1 MAHNLSL
8 PERAAMTEETPSSS
22 DRARARAATQAR
34 RARAAALRQAY
45 FKALASGFTPEQI
58 AEASHASVRTIRRE
72 IDRALDERRLDAPE
86 RYVHLQVAR
95 LTKALRVADY
105 HIEQGDLAAV
115 GPLATLVAALDRYHG
130 LRLPSPPAASAPPA
144 CTALPAPPLAL
155 THAPPPAESEATA
168 APEAAEAS

>member
-1 MAHNLSL
+1 
-8 PERAAMTEETPSSS
+8 MTEETPSFSN
-22 DRARARAATQAR
+22 RATARAATQAR
-34 RARAAALRQAY
+34 RARAAALRQGY

-130 LRLPSPPAASAPPA
+130 LRVPSPQAASAPPA
-144 CTALPAPPLAL
+144 CMALPHRLWRSPTPGRPPSPRRPRRPKRQKRRKISGQAA
-155 THAPPPAESEATA
+155 TH
-168 APEAAEAS
+168 